1 MAPDS
6 RAHSY
11 LTSPQ
16 LEPSHLEV
24 HAPSTFMVWPFA
36 STVDW
41 YEPLT
46 CSGSAAT
53 SSSVPVAC
61 IPSWS
66 QTSFALTLVDV
77 LLITVVVHSFA
88 SASFN
93 RSFSMSSLVTQCFS
107 VVVFVCA
114 AECAFILSSILARCS
129 GESRFSISAGIGI
142 WPALLIVRVL
152 SQRPGLTF
160 RGCTL
165 RAVWESAD
173 ARMSFGDF

>member
-41 YEPLT
+41 YEPLM

-53 SSSVPVAC
+53 RKVCMQRARLN
-61 IPSWS
+61 WS
-66 QTSFALTLVDV
+66 HTNFALTVVDV
-77 LLITVVVHSFA
+77 VLITVVVHSFA
-88 SASFN
+88 SASFS

-107 VVVFVCA
+107 VVVLECA

-129 GESRFSISAGIGI
+129 GESRFSISAGIG
-142 WPALLIVRVL
+142 
-152 SQRPGLTF
+152 
-160 RGCTL
+160 
-165 RAVWESAD
+165 
-173 ARMSFGDF
+173 